1 MRIIHYNDEERDLH
15 RYLEKRGHQN
25 TIVAADANPFE
36 IVARESFDAAFIGL
50 HPHGL
55 RLLKALRQRNPQ
67 CIVTI
72 ITSDRKT
79 RMAVEAMKSGAFD
92 YLISP
97 LDFTEV
103 ERTCILLDREAQ
115 MIEERR
121 RLQAQLQSATDSSR
135 FVGTTQAII
144 NLRRLI
150 AKAAA
155 SHASVLLVGETG
167 TGKELVARLLHE
179 QSPRNQHP
187 FISINCNAIPS
198 MLLESELFGYR
209 KGAFTGADSNRDG
222 LLVEAE
228 RGTFFFDE
236 IHDLE
241 PLLQGKLLRV
251 LQENEVRPLGTKST
265 IRLNVRFIAA
275 TNQDL
280 GQLVS
285 QQRFREDLFY
295 RLNVIPIRIPPLRER
310 MEDLPLLARHFLDLH
325 ANRESREP
333 LKVSPDAWRL
343 LNQYHWPGNVRE
355 LENLCHRAVALADGD
370 TLDVDLLSL
379 TAVMDGSSGPTLQRS
394 SASLNASYRDMRT
407 SVERELLEQALLK
420 HQGNISRAAAA
431 LGISRTTLYEK
442 IRRYQIAPPAS
453 AGRVPALKSVAGKL
467 S

>member
-25 TIVAADANPFE
+25 TIVAADTDPFT
-36 IVARESFDAAFIGL
+36 VVESEPFDAAFIGL

-55 RLLKALRQRNPQ
+55 KLMRALRQRNPQ

-115 MIEERR
+115 MIDERR
-121 RLQAQLQSATDSSR
+121 RLQAQLQTATDGPR
-135 FVGTTQAII
+135 FVGGTPSVH

-179 QSPRNQHP
+179 QSPRHREP
-187 FISINCNAIPS
+187 FVSINCNAIPS

-222 LLVEAE
+222 LLVEAD

-280 GQLVS
+280 GQLVAK
-285 QQRFREDLFY
+285 QRFREDLFY

-325 ANRESREP
+325 ALREGREP
-333 LKVSPDAWRL
+333 LKVTPDAWRL
-343 LNQYHWPGNVRE
+343 LNEHPWPGNVRE

-379 TAVMDGSSGPTLQRS
+379 TAVMDGSSGTTLRRT
-394 SASLNASYRDMRT
+394 AAPLGANYRT
-407 SVERELLEQALLK
+407 AKSSVERELVEQSLAK
-420 HQGNISRAAAA
+420 HRGNISRTATA

-442 IRRYQIAPPAS
+442 IRRHQIS
-453 AGRVPALKSVAGKL
+453 VPSGE
-467 S
+467 